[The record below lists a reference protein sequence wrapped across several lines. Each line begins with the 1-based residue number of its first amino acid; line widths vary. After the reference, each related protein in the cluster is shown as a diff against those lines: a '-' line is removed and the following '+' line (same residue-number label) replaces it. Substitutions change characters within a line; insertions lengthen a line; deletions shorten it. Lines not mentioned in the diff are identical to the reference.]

1 MLLDDCWQGLIAFVR
16 IEFDSASF
24 VLETRGHAGLRSDC
38 CNDAVERDPGVS
50 ILVDN
55 VDDLEAMDVFEMLAN
70 GFGSNVRL
78 DEANDNVSGGSVA
91 YSPCD
96 MASHIVLAL
105 VPIHLNLQQSVRSRY
120 N

>member
-1 MLLDDCWQGLIAFVR
+1 MLLDDWWQGLIAFVR

-38 CNDAVERDPGVS
+38 CNDAIERDPSVS

-55 VDDLEAMDVFEMLAN
+55 VDDFEAMNMFEMFAN
-70 GFGSNVRL
+70 GLGSNVRL
-78 DEANDNVSGGSVA
+78 DEANDDVSGCSVA
-91 YSPCD
+91 DSPCD

-105 VPIHLNLQQSVRSRY
+105 VPIHLNLQQSVRNR
-120 N
+120 